1 MKKNKHPWSTKA
13 TMEQIYQK
21 QLWGGKVGLDGFYS
35 GNGSHD
41 LELIFPYL
49 EAVIQF
55 LQSFKTKISLCD
67 LGCGDFNIG
76 SSLVEYSRFYIGVD
90 IVSDLIERNK
100 NYVDSIIR
108 DDMKGEWIVITN
120 PDDILAFYLQIN
132 TNIPYKNITAL
143 GIALDNMRAKHLG
156 ISEDILGQHN
166 LNIYTKENV
175 DVDEVADIPYEIIRK
190 KGFTKYG
197 IGYVVLWY
205 LKYLKNYKHQIISR
219 FVESKNLFESTKLK

>member
-21 QLWGGKVGLDGFYS
+21 KLWGGKVGLDDFYS

-41 LELIFPYL
+41 SELIFPYL

-100 NYVDSIIR
+100 KMY
-108 DDMKGEWIVITN
+108 
-120 PDDILAFYLQIN
+120 PAFEF
-132 TNIPYKNITAL
+132 KC
-143 GIALDNMRAKHLG
+143 LD
-156 ISEDILGQHN
+156 ISEDN
-166 LNIYTKENV
+166 LP
-175 DVDEVADIPYEIIRK
+175 DADCAIIRQVLQHLSNLEITKIVK
-190 KGFTKYG
+190 KLSKYKYIVLSEHIPNGYFEPNKNKISSMG
-197 IGYVVLWY
+197 IR
-205 LKYLKNYKHQIISR
+205 LKNNSGVDITKAPFNFKFKNSKELVS
-219 FVESKNLFESTKLK
+219 VEDKKWKGRIVTTLYESI